1 MALAQRRREIRV
13 RLATTLLALAAGA
26 VADVAL
32 ADLKAEAPKN
42 VNLTA
47 IWKINPELSDD
58 PQKVLAKRRDEENS
72 NGAPVPRSR
81 RGTRTS
87 GGIDAGDIFGG
98 VISGT
103 ID

>member
-1 MALAQRRREIRV
+1 MALAHSRRAIRV
-13 RLATTLLALAAGA
+13 KFATTLLAIAAGSA
-26 VADVAL
+26 AAVAL

-42 VNLTA
+42 VNMTA

-58 PQKVLAKRRDEENS
+58 PQKVLAKKRDEDNS
-72 NGAPVPRSR
+72 GGAPASSG
-81 RGTRTS
+81 RGTHTS

-103 ID
+103 I